1 MRKLKLQVQISIDG
15 FIAGPQGEMDWM
27 TWNWDNELAQYVTDL
42 TEPVDCILLGRV
54 LAEGFIP
61 VWESRL
67 AEPEAPDAAFA
78 GKMVHTPK
86 VVFSKTLDRIEWNNT
101 TLAKQDLATEIMALK
116 QQPGQDIIAYGG
128 ATFVSNLIEQGL
140 IDELHLFVNPA
151 ALGNGMRIFKDRTAF
166 HLVQCKGFEC
176 GIVVLH
182 YEPIR

>member
-1 MRKLKLQVQISIDG
+1 MSIDG

-27 TWNWDNELAQYVTDL
+27 TWNWDNELAQYVTEL

-67 AEPEAPDAAFA
+67 ADPEAPDAAFA

-86 VVFSKTLDRIEWNNT
+86 VVFSKTLERIEWNNT
-101 TLAKQDLATEIMALK
+101 TLAQQDLATEIMALK

-128 ATFVSNLIEQGL
+128 ARFVSSLIELGL

-151 ALGNGMRIFKDRTAF
+151 ALGSGMRIFTGRSQYR
-166 HLVQCKGFEC
+166 LVHSRGFAC
-176 GIVVLH
+176 GIAVLH
-182 YEPIR
+182 YEPLRQ